1 MTGEALRGPPRGASH
16 FWRDSSSWRA
26 SFENG
31 LLPSEPEPLTS
42 CDRREGNYSLSA
54 KDTAIC
60 RGSAHNSSRHYEFE
74 FQPQA
79 AKHYFRDPPEY

>member
-42 CDRREGNYSLSA
+42 C
-54 KDTAIC
+54 
-60 RGSAHNSSRHYEFE
+60 
-74 FQPQA
+74 
-79 AKHYFRDPPEY
+79 